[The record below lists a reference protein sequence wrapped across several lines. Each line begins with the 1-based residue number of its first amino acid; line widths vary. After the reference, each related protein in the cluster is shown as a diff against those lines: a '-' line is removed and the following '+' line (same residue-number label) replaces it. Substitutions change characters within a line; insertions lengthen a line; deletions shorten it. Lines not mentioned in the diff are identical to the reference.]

1 MKKVLL
7 IALALTVCSS
17 VAFADHFGV
26 YSDPAGMSCAMTTF
40 NPFPNSTPGYLI
52 QKLNSGAQGC
62 QFGIVDASGLAY
74 TGFTSDH
81 VVLGQ
86 PNNFNVGYA
95 TCLGGEV
102 RVMTLNFLAFP
113 GGNYTCANRVT
124 VVAAT
129 ASPIPGEIVT
139 VLCDFSIEGAG
150 TGGVLYVGPDSQ
162 ACVGPTGCDPVP
174 TAQTTWGGIKAL
186 YR

>member
-26 YSDPAGMSCAMTTF
+26 YSDAAGTSCAMTAF
-40 NPFPNSTPGYLI
+40 NPFPNATPSFLI
-52 QKLNSGAQGC
+52 EKMNSGAQGC
-62 QFGIVDASGLAY
+62 QFGILDATGLAY
-74 TGFTSDH
+74 TGFTSDF

-86 PNNFNVGYA
+86 KDNFNVGYP

-102 RVMTLNFLAFP
+102 NIMTLNFLAFP
-113 GGNYTCANRVT
+113 GTYTCANRLT
-124 VVAAT
+124 VVPAT

-139 VLCDFSIEGAG
+139 VLCDFSIEGG
-150 TGGVLYVGPDSQ
+150 GSGGVLYVGPDSQ

-174 TAQTTWGGIKAL
+174 VAQTTWGGIKAL